1 MSTPRYCIVGAGATG
16 LATID
21 ALHEAGFEFDCFET
35 TDRVGGQ
42 WHGGYEALHLI
53 TPRGSSGF
61 TGHPMPASY
70 PLYPSRDQ
78 VRDYLLGYAA
88 DRDLVRHVTFRTN
101 VDRIT
106 PDGRDW
112 LVETSDGETRRYAG
126 VVVANG
132 HLRVPLQP
140 ELPGYTGRQLHAA
153 TYRST
158 ADLEGTRVLVV
169 GSGNSGCDIA
179 VDCAQSRHLATTI
192 SIRKGHLFQPKT
204 FAGKPRGELWI
215 MKLPPRL
222 QDYALRTMIR
232 IAVGRP
238 EAYGLPAPA
247 TWRLADQRP
256 IVNSQLLH
264 WIHHGRI
271 AVAPGIRSADGLDVE
286 FADGRREAFDT
297 ILWCTGYRVEF
308 PFLDHGLLQWQDG
321 VPLRT
326 AGCVLPKRGPGRLYF
341 IGLTAPRGPQFPV
354 YSRQAALVVRMLRLQ
369 ERLATP
375 LAETFTSHGAAEARI
390 DLVRSVW
397 LKQMDRAE
405 DVVTRLEAGDRA
417 S

>member
-1 MSTPRYCIVGAGATG
+1 MTPPRYCIVGAGATG
-16 LATID
+16 LAAVD
-21 ALHEAGFEFDCFET
+21 ALHGAGLEFDCFEAA
-35 TDRVGGQ
+35 DRVGGQ
-42 WHGGYEALHLI
+42 WHEGYDALHLI
-53 TPRGSSGF
+53 TPRDSSGF

-78 VRDYLLGYAA
+78 MRDYILDYAA
-88 DRDLVRHVTFRTN
+88 ARDLARHVTFRTR
-101 VDRIT
+101 VDRIA

-140 ELPGYTGRQLHAA
+140 ELTGYSGRQLHVAA
-153 TYRST
+153 YRNT
-158 ADLEGTRVLVV
+158 DDVAGTRVLVV

-179 VDCAQSRHLATTI
+179 VDCAQRTGFETTI

-215 MKLPPRL
+215 MRLPPRL

-238 EAYGLPAPA
+238 QEYGLPEPA
-247 TWRLADQRP
+247 TWRLSDQKP
-256 IVNSQLLH
+256 VVNSQLLH

-271 AVAPGIRSADGLDVE
+271 AVAPGIRGAGGLEVE
-286 FADGRREAFDT
+286 FTDGRRAAFDT
-297 ILWCTGYRVEF
+297 IIWCTGYRVEF

-326 AGCVLPKRGPGRLYF
+326 AGCILPKRGPGRLYF
-341 IGLTAPRGPQFPV
+341 VGLAAPRGPQLPV
-354 YSRQAALVVRMLRLQ
+354 YSRQAALVARMVRLQ
-369 ERLATP
+369 ERLVTP

-390 DLVRSVW
+390 DIVRSIW
-397 LKQMDRAE
+397 QRQMEQAE

>member
-16 LATID
+16 LATVD
-21 ALHEAGFEFDCFET
+21 ALHEAGFEFDCFEA

-42 WHGGYEALHLI
+42 WHTGYEVLHLI
-53 TPRGSSGF
+53 TPRDSSGF
-61 TGHPMPASY
+61 SGHPMPSSY

-78 VRDYLLGYAA
+78 MRDYVLGYAA
-88 DRDLVRHVTFRTN
+88 GRDLLRHVTFRTN
-101 VDRIT
+101 VDRIA
-106 PDGRDW
+106 PEGRDW
-112 LVETSDGETRRYAG
+112 LVETDDGETRRYAG

-158 ADLEGTRVLVV
+158 ADVEGTRVLVV

-179 VDCAQSRHLATTI
+179 VDCAQRRDLATTI
-192 SIRKGHLFQPKT
+192 SIRHGHLFQPKT

-215 MKLPPRL
+215 MRLPPRL

-238 EAYGLPAPA
+238 EEYGLPSPA
-247 TWRLADQRP
+247 TWRLVDQKP
-256 IVNSQLLH
+256 VVNSQLLH
-264 WIHHGRI
+264 WIHHGRV
-271 AVAPGIRSADGLDVE
+271 AVGPGIRSADRLDVE
-286 FADGRREAFDT
+286 FADGRREPFDT
-297 ILWCTGYRVEF
+297 IVWCTGYRVEF

-341 IGLTAPRGPQFPV
+341 VGLAAPRGPQLSV
-354 YSRQAALVVRMLRLQ
+354 YSRQAALVARMLRLQ
-369 ERLATP
+369 ERLVTP
-375 LAETFTSHGAAEARI
+375 LAETFTSHGAAESRI
-390 DLVRSVW
+390 DIVRSVW
-397 LKQMDRAE
+397 QRQMDTAE
-405 DVVTRLEAGDRA
+405 DVVTRLEASDRA
-417 S
+417 T

>member
-1 MSTPRYCIVGAGATG
+1 MTSPRYCIIGAGATG
-16 LATID
+16 LASID
-21 ALHEAGFEFDCFET
+21 ALHGAGLEFDCFEES
-35 TDRVGGQ
+35 DRVGGQ
-42 WHGGYEALHLI
+42 WHTGYDALHLI
-53 TPRGSSGF
+53 TPRDSSGF
-61 TGHPMPASY
+61 TGYPMPATY
-70 PLYPSRDQ
+70 PLYPSRAQ
-78 VRDYLLGYAA
+78 MRDYLLDYAA
-88 DRDLVRHVTFRTN
+88 ASDLVRHVTFETR
-101 VDRIT
+101 VDRIA

-126 VVVANG
+126 VLVANG

-140 ELPGYTGRQLHAA
+140 ELAGYTGRQVHAA
-153 TYRST
+153 TYRNT
-158 ADLEGTRVLVV
+158 DDVAGTRVLVV

-179 VDCAQSRHLATTI
+179 VDCAQHTGLDTTI

-215 MKLPPRL
+215 MRLPPRL
-222 QDYALRTMIR
+222 QDYALRAMIR

-238 EAYGLPAPA
+238 QEYGLPEPS
-247 TWRLADQRP
+247 TWRLSDQKP
-256 IVNSQLLH
+256 VVNSQLLH

-271 AVAPGIRSADGLDVE
+271 RVAPGIRSAEGLDVE
-286 FADGRREAFDT
+286 FDDGRREAFDT
-297 ILWCTGYRVEF
+297 IVWCTGYRVEF

-341 IGLTAPRGPQFPV
+341 VGLAAPRGPQLSV
-354 YSRQAALVVRMLRLQ
+354 YSRQAALVARMLRLQ
-369 ERLATP
+369 ERLITS
-375 LAETFTSHGAAEARI
+375 LAETFTSYGAAEARI
-390 DLVRSVW
+390 DIVRSVW
-397 LKQMDRAE
+397 QRQMDQAE